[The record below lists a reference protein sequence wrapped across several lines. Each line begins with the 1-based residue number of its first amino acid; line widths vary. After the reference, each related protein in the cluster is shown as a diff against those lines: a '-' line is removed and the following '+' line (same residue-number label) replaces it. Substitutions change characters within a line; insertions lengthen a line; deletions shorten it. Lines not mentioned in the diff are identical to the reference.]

1 MSEEIIDAEIVNE
14 ENVIEV
20 ARNEE
25 VVEAVEH
32 GMKKMYL
39 SGPMTGIEKYNHD
52 LFHRVA
58 HEFRTVGFMV
68 CSPAEF
74 FDGDR
79 TKERKEYMREAV
91 KYMLEADTIVLLP
104 GWQESKGARLEAAIA
119 TELDL
124 NIMEYVER
132 DQVDTG
138 EEPITHEEV
147 LGAITSTNERYPA
160 VLTPLTPEE
169 EGKPDANYGVF
180 TPVEEK

>member
-1 MSEEIIDAEIVNE
+1 MNEEEIIDAEI
-14 ENVIEV
+14 IEGV
-20 ARNEE
+20 EVPRNED

-32 GMKKMYL
+32 GMKNMYL

-52 LFHRVA
+52 LFNKVA
-58 HEFRTVGFMV
+58 EEFRSAGFMV
-68 CSPAEF
+68 CSPSEF

-124 NIMEYVER
+124 IVVEYVEN
-132 DQVDTG
+132 DEQAAKLPPVGETLSSMEEIKQAEGFHKLTLVD
-138 EEPITHEEV
+138 
-147 LGAITSTNERYPA
+147 
-160 VLTPLTPEE
+160 E
-169 EGKPDANYGVF
+169 EGNDLPANLGSF
-180 TPVEEK
+180 TTVEEK